1 MMTEATESMDNVA
14 AKRQEQQARYES
26 VAQARS
32 GITAQ
37 TDKMRLEAMRII
49 NSQILD
55 YRHEHPATLR
65 KTIEILLK
73 LCQNISDAPDD
84 PKFRKVGSPC

>member
-1 MMTEATESMDNVA
+1 MMTEASESMDDVA

-26 VAQARS
+26 VAQARP
-32 GITAQ
+32 AQ
-37 TDKMRLEAMRII
+37 TDKMRLDAMRII